1 MNQIK
6 PKEGGPMLRIAVCD
20 DMPDELQSLVSL
32 INQHIS
38 ERIALT
44 DNENGTFAFTMPD
57 SNVTV
62 SAA

>member
-1 MNQIK
+1 
-6 PKEGGPMLRIAVCD
+6 MLRIAVCD

-57 SNVTV
+57 NNVTV